1 MTSWDQELGAT
12 NKPLCVGCAVVW
24 GAHCHA
30 VLAVL
35 RACACAVT
43 LCWPRAARLRRHGPT
58 PQLYL
63 VRDLPAGRA
72 GEGLTVWYVGA
83 KSLVGDRS
91 CTKL

>member
-35 RACACAVT
+35 RACGCGCAVT
-43 LCWPRAARLRRHGPT
+43 VVGPT
-58 PQLYL
+58 LQLSTEYATL
-63 VRDLPAGRA
+63 TALPATLPAGW
-72 GEGLTVWYVGA
+72 GGA
-83 KSLVGDRS
+83 NSLVRGG
-91 CTKL
+91 